1 MKIVYGLIAMSLLA
15 WGQDAPQRTVTVRKL
30 IQVKYVSASRVQNLL
45 RNYTNASVEAD
56 DTMHIIAVRGN
67 DDMVAAFEEA
77 VKKLDV
83 APLDF
88 ELTVY
93 LISATT
99 QPGDHLP
106 DALAST
112 AKQLHGVFAYRGY
125 DLLDS
130 FVLRG
135 RDGQGANNYAGGNA
149 DGTIKNSTYSFHYI
163 RASVLDGPP
172 KIVNLQNL
180 NLQVRMPTGSFDE
193 KGNPRYKTTGV
204 STDVDIRDGQ
214 KVVVGKSD
222 MNNGESPL
230 ILVVTAKVVE

>member
-1 MKIVYGLIAMSLLA
+1 MNKSFFGSVIVSIALGCSLSSGSAQPYTISTIAGLA
-15 WGQDAPQRTVTVRKL
+15 GT
-30 IQVKYVSASRVQNLL
+30 
-45 RNYTNASVEAD
+45 
-56 DTMHIIAVRGN
+56 
-67 DDMVAAFEEA
+67 
-77 VKKLDV
+77 
-83 APLDF
+83 
-88 ELTVY
+88 
-93 LISATT
+93 
-99 QPGDHLP
+99 
-106 DALAST
+106 
-112 AKQLHGVFAYRGY
+112 
-125 DLLDS
+125 
-130 FVLRG
+130 
-135 RDGQGANNYAGGNA
+135 GGNA